1 MKGNEKQ
8 FTSIQQ
14 MTDQYLTQKNDAA
27 ADAGSHVS
35 FEEVLRQQSQTKTE
49 QLKDTP
55 AAGISPLKF
64 SKHAS
69 MRLQT
74 RNISLSREQNERL
87 ESGVRKAGEKGIH
100 DSLVIVDSLAFIGNI
115 PNKTVVTA
123 LDKSEADESIF
134 TNIDGAVIM

>member
-1 MKGNEKQ
+1 MKGIDKQ

-35 FEEVLRQQSQTKTE
+35 FEEVLRKTQQSKQTQNQT
-49 QLKDTP
+49 QT
-55 AAGISPLKF
+55 AGIRPLKF

-69 MRLQT
+69 MRLED

-87 ESGVRKAGEKGIH
+87 ESGVRKAGEKGIQ
-100 DSLVIVDSLAFIGNI
+100 DSLVIVDSLAFIVNI

-123 LDKSEADESIF
+123 LDKSEADENIF
-134 TNIDGAVIM
+134 TNIDGAVII

>member
-1 MKGNEKQ
+1 MKGIEKQ

-27 ADAGSHVS
+27 ADAGPKLS
-35 FEEVLRQQSQTKTE
+35 FEEVLRQTQQAKL
-49 QLKDTP
+49 QAPQP
-55 AAGISPLKF
+55 ALKF

-69 MRLQT
+69 MRLEN

-100 DSLVIVDSLAFIGNI
+100 DSLVIVDSLAFIVNV

-123 LDKSEADESIF
+123 LDKSEAGENIF
-134 TNIDGAVIM
+134 TNIDGAVII